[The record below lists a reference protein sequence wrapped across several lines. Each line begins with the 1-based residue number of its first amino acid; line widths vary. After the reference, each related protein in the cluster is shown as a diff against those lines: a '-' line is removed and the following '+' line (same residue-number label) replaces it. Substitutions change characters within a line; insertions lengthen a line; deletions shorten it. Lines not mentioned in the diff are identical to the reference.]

1 MPELPE
7 VETCRRA
14 LEPLVLGLSI
24 GLYEHGDR
32 SLREQAG
39 PAAMAELAGRHI
51 DALRRRGKYLI
62 FECGSEAFLV
72 HLGMTGQLFVSD
84 HSPPW
89 QTHEHWRLSLSQ
101 GMLRYH
107 DARRFGMLMRCRVDQ
122 LDHHPRLA
130 KLGPE
135 PLNGHWS
142 DEHFVAA
149 CKRSKKPIKHLIMDA
164 TTVVGVGNI
173 YAAEALFAARIHPA
187 RPAQTIAPKR
197 LALLRH
203 EIIGVL
209 ERALRSGGSTVRDF
223 RSSDGA
229 PGYFAQELK
238 VYGRAG
244 QACALCQ
251 RPLKSMVSGGRS
263 TVYCGTCQR

>member
-101 GMLRYH
+101 GLLRYH

-122 LDHHPRLA
+122 LDHHTLHRHHVLDLSRGLVQLQRSASRVGDGHLA
-130 KLGPE
+130 VE
-135 PLNGHWS
+135 
-142 DEHFVAA
+142 
-149 CKRSKKPIKHLIMDA
+149 
-164 TTVVGVGNI
+164 
-173 YAAEALFAARIHPA
+173 
-187 RPAQTIAPKR
+187 
-197 LALLRH
+197 
-203 EIIGVL
+203 
-209 ERALRSGGSTVRDF
+209 
-223 RSSDGA
+223 
-229 PGYFAQELK
+229 
-238 VYGRAG
+238 
-244 QACALCQ
+244 
-251 RPLKSMVSGGRS
+251 
-263 TVYCGTCQR
+263 